1 MMNDRFKRAEE
12 VKNKGGEF
20 SRTWEDSSF
29 WRTFLGKRLG
39 NLRDYASQ
47 MISGG
52 AEWLN
57 MDNVA
62 EFFDREDALY
72 ESKVLEKVR
81 GMSNIRTGGYTSG
94 KSAVVNIKGK
104 DVNFILTEEGT
115 IIDADNDIQ
124 YVPADS
130 EEGRAEEKFIRDALK
145 DSKDFDWNWDWTDGW
160 VASSEVFGALGS
172 DIALT
177 LLTKRM
183 ANKAGITKRFKNILK
198 TYTPFNP
205 KRINTISDFA
215 NTSFYYGAAGAA
227 EGWKNTYNAAVEG
240 GLAHDEAN
248 SLAFNASWRQ
258 GAWWAATSIWVP
270 KNMYNKIP
278 WLIGNFKNI
287 THSESADLS
296 CTEEGS
302 SLC

>member
-1 MMNDRFKRAEE
+1 MLSGELIAEVKKDMLEDSTLENQDELTTYLTEFTLFDGQLYNQYAQQTFNHYFDFYKAMMNDRFKRAEE

-29 WRTFLGKRLG
+29 WRTFLGRRLG
-39 NLRDYASQ
+39 SLRDYASQ

-72 ESKVLEKVR
+72 EAKVLEKVR

-130 EEGRAEEKFIRDALK
+130 EEGRAEEKFIRDALEN
-145 DSKDFDWNWDWTDGW
+145 SKDFDWNWDWTLRNRHSIVVETSGRGRSITPRFTYKGQ
-160 VASSEVFGALGS
+160 VNHTYVFAGFEFTRGA
-172 DIALT
+172 
-177 LLTKRM
+177 R
-183 ANKAGITKRFKNILK
+183 R
-198 TYTPFNP
+198 
-205 KRINTISDFA
+205 
-215 NTSFYYGAAGAA
+215 
-227 EGWKNTYNAAVEG
+227 
-240 GLAHDEAN
+240 
-248 SLAFNASWRQ
+248 
-258 GAWWAATSIWVP
+258 
-270 KNMYNKIP
+270 
-278 WLIGNFKNI
+278 
-287 THSESADLS
+287 
-296 CTEEGS
+296 
-302 SLC
+302 